1 MRHFD
6 AITLS
11 MGDITHAQGDAI
23 INAAAPELLG
33 GGGVDG
39 AIHDAAGPELL
50 AACRRVPALD
60 GVRCPPGEARITP
73 GFKLDVG
80 HVIHTV
86 EPVYR
91 GTETSGP
98 VLIRAYRACL
108 NMARTHGLK
117 RLVFPAISCGVYGY
131 PPRDAADIALTTCR
145 DHGHDLDEI
154 HFVLF
159 SAAMYNVWVEH
170 AEHHLSGPSSAPQ
183 ESAP

>member
-1 MRHFD
+1 MRRFD

-11 MGDITHAQGDAI
+11 MGDITCAQADAI
-23 INAAAPELLG
+23 VNAAAPAMLG

-39 AIHDAAGPELL
+39 AIHRAAGPELV
-50 AACRRVPALD
+50 AACRQVPAID

-73 GFKLDVG
+73 GFKLPARF
-80 HVIHTV
+80 VIHTV
-86 EPVYR
+86 GPVYQ
-91 GTETSGP
+91 GAETSGP
-98 VLIRAYRACL
+98 VLTRAYRACL

-131 PPRDAADIALTTCR
+131 PHGDAADIALTTCR

-170 AEHHLSGPSSAPQ
+170 AEHHLSGPSSAP
-183 ESAP
+183 